1 MSLRIQIFQHV
12 EFEGPALIGDW
23 AAQNNHQITLTR
35 FFASDTLPEIGSF
48 DLLIVLGGPMG
59 VYDVEQYPWLKEE
72 IDFIRET
79 LNQKTPALGICLGA
93 QLIAAALGA
102 KVYQGGYKEIG
113 WFPLSILKDNFPLEV
128 QSEIPA
134 EPVVFHWHGD
144 TFDLPENSKVLASST
159 ATPHQAFIHN
169 DNVIGLQFHLE
180 TTNQAV
186 KNLLEHAGDEVV
198 EGRYIQTPE
207 QMLTTRQ
214 YIEANRKFLCTI
226 LDYLCK
232 RS

>member
-1 MSLRIQIFQHV
+1 
-12 EFEGPALIGDW
+12 
-23 AAQNNHQITLTR
+23 
-35 FFASDTLPEIGSF
+35 
-48 DLLIVLGGPMG
+48 
-59 VYDVEQYPWLKEE
+59 
-72 IDFIRET
+72 
-79 LNQKTPALGICLGA
+79 
-93 QLIAAALGA
+93 
-102 KVYQGGYKEIG
+102 
-113 WFPLSILKDNFPLEV
+113 LKDNFPLEV
-128 QSEIPA
+128 HSEIPA

-159 ATPHQAFIHN
+159 ATPHQAFIYK